1 MPTPESL
8 TRRLTVFL
16 LVTLALAAGHA
27 GAQTLQAPLPVTT
40 ALPLYVRHC
49 SGCHDSGTVERAPG
63 RDALRG
69 FAPESIF
76 AALTTGKMISQAGA
90 LTDDQKR
97 TMAVY
102 LSGRPFGDP
111 AVGEA
116 RNMPNRCAS
125 PTPVARRKT
134 GADWNGWGVDAGN
147 SRFQPSPGLTA
158 ADVPRLKL
166 KWAFGFPRTAS
177 AYGQPAVVDGRVYAG
192 SDSGYVY
199 ALDVETGCVHWS
211 FQARSGV
218 RTAMSVGPLKAGGSS
233 SGSPRRAVYF
243 ADASGNVYALDA
255 DTGEQ
260 LWSDRPEPHPLTRIT
275 GAPALH
281 DGRLYVPISSGEES
295 AGGQP
300 NYPCCTFR
308 GSVVAYDAVT
318 GKRLWMGYTIPTP
331 PVPTKKTSLGTQLYG
346 PSGSAIWSAVTIDPK
361 RKLLYVATG
370 DAYSH
375 PDDGSSDAIMAFE
388 LKTGRRAWVRQVLKG
403 DVWLTA
409 CAQQAAPKSETCPE
423 NMGPDFDFGANPIL
437 RRMKNGKDI
446 IIAGQKSGIA
456 WAFDPDRKGEIVWQ
470 QRVGRGS
477 STGGVQFGP
486 AADDQHGYF
495 ATSDQ
500 PLGREAGGLT
510 AVALATGEKVWSV
523 RPGCP
528 AEGACAP
535 AQSAAVTVIPG
546 VVFSGSLDGMMRA
559 YATKD
564 GALLWEYNSVRDYT
578 TVNGVQG
585 RGGMING
592 PGPVVANGLF
602 FLNSG
607 YAAIGGNAPGNV
619 LLAFEPDPQAH

>member
-1 MPTPESL
+1 
-8 TRRLTVFL
+8 
-16 LVTLALAAGHA
+16 
-27 GAQTLQAPLPVTT
+27 
-40 ALPLYVRHC
+40 
-49 SGCHDSGTVERAPG
+49 
-63 RDALRG
+63 
-69 FAPESIF
+69 
-76 AALTTGKMISQAGA
+76 
-90 LTDDQKR
+90 
-97 TMAVY
+97 
-102 LSGRPFGDP
+102 
-111 AVGEA
+111 
-116 RNMPNRCAS
+116 
-125 PTPVARRKT
+125 
-134 GADWNGWGVDAGN
+134 
-147 SRFQPSPGLTA
+147 
-158 ADVPRLKL
+158 
-166 KWAFGFPRTAS
+166 
-177 AYGQPAVVDGRVYAG
+177 
-192 SDSGYVY
+192 
-199 ALDVETGCVHWS
+199 
-211 FQARSGV
+211 
-218 RTAMSVGPLKAGGSS
+218 
-233 SGSPRRAVYF
+233 
-243 ADASGNVYALDA
+243 
-255 DTGEQ
+255 
-260 LWSDRPEPHPLTRIT
+260 
-275 GAPALH
+275 
-281 DGRLYVPISSGEES
+281 
-295 AGGQP
+295 
-300 NYPCCTFR
+300 
-308 GSVVAYDAVT
+308 
-318 GKRLWMGYTIPTP
+318 MGYTIPTP
-331 PVPTKKTSLGTQLYG
+331 PAPTKKTSIGTQLYG
-346 PSGSAIWSAVTIDPK
+346 PSGSAIWSAVTVDPK

-375 PDDGSSDAIMAFE
+375 PDDGSSDAIIAFE

-456 WAFDPDRKGEIVWQ
+456 WAFDPDKKGEILWQ

-510 AVALATGEKVWSV
+510 ALALATGEKVWSV

-564 GALLWEYNSVRDYT
+564 GALLWEYNSVRDYV

-619 LLAFEPDPQAH
+619 LLAFEPER